1 MRFHRIASV
10 VLAALAV
17 IVPTACFADLVVIV
31 NPRNTATKLTQQQ
44 VALIFLGRS
53 GSFPT
58 GGAATPLDIR
68 EGSALRDEFYAKV
81 AEKNAGQVKAYW
93 AKLIFSGNGSPPR
106 ELPSAAD
113 VRRAVASD
121 PTAIGYIDR
130 ANLDGSVREILTV
143 R

>member
-1 MRFHRIASV
+1 MRFHRIAPV
-10 VLAALAV
+10 VLVALAALLPAV
-17 IVPTACFADLVVIV
+17 CAAELVVIV
-31 NPRNTATKLTQQQ
+31 NPKNNATKLTPQQ
-44 VALIFLGRS
+44 VALIFLGRA

-68 EGSALRDEFYAKV
+68 EGSPLRDEFYARV
-81 AEKNAGQVKAYW
+81 AEKNPREVKAYW
-93 AKLIFSGNGSPPR
+93 ARLMFSGNGSPPR

-113 VRRAVASD
+113 VRRAVAAD

-130 ANLDGSVREILTV
+130 ATLDASVKEILTL